1 MGGRGDPGRPS
12 TRKRRRFGYVRR
24 MASGRWQASYLAADG
39 TRHLAADTFP
49 SKGAAD
55 RWLRSVEEELERGE
69 WSDPRLRRLSFG
81 DWAEEW
87 LETTIHLRGK
97 TRENY
102 ESILRNHLLPAFGDV
117 EIGRLDQLTVRR
129 WLAEV
134 ADSGRSPKTVANIR
148 QVFSL
153 VMDCAVGSGAL
164 RVNPCLGLKVARGA
178 RQEMHFLTPE
188 QVSELAD
195 EVENPPVRSGGGEH
209 RRETYPEYGLLVRLA
224 AWTGLRAGELA
235 ALRCSRIDLLHGHL
249 EVAESASE
257 VHGKLEYGPTK
268 TYERRTVPLTA
279 TIRDALDKHLQTL
292 PGGDAFVFPGPD
304 GGALRHKNWY
314 SRHFKP
320 AVKRAGLDGVRFH
333 DLRHT
338 YAGFLIAQGAHPRA
352 IMERM
357 GHSSITVT
365 LNTYGHLLPKI
376 DEALTDGLEEMYQS
390 AEAQRPARQRA
401 PVVPLPER
409 R

>member
-1 MGGRGDPGRPS
+1 MAARDSATEASKR
-12 TRKRRRFGYVRR
+12 RRRRFGAVRQTS
-24 MASGRWQASYLAADG
+24 SGRWQASYLAVDG
-39 TRHLAADTFP
+39 TRHLAPDTFP

-55 RWLRSVEEELERGE
+55 RWLGSVEEELDRGE

-81 DWAEEW
+81 DWATEW
-87 LETTIHLRGK
+87 LETTIHLRPK

-102 ESILRNHLLPAFGDV
+102 ESILRNHILPVYGEV

-134 ADSGRSPKTVANIR
+134 SGSGRSPKTVANIR
-148 QVFSL
+148 QVLSL
-153 VMDCAVGSGAL
+153 VMDCAVGSGAI

-178 RQEMHFLTPE
+178 RRDMHFLTLE
-188 QVSELAD
+188 QVEELAA

-224 AWTGLRAGELA
+224 AWTGLRAGEIG
-235 ALRCSRIDLLHGHL
+235 ALRCSRVDLLHGHL

-257 VHGKLEYGPTK
+257 AHGQLEYGPTK
-268 TYERRTVPLTA
+268 TYERRTVPLVPTL
-279 TIRDALDKHLQTL
+279 RQALEAHLQTR
-292 PGGDAFVFPGPD
+292 PGGDAFVFTGPD
-304 GGALRHKNWY
+304 GSPLRHSNWY
-314 SRHFKP
+314 LRHFKP
-320 AVKRAGLDGVRFH
+320 ATRRAGFDQLRFH
-333 DLRHT
+333 DLRHS

-376 DEALTDGLEEMYQS
+376 DMALTDGLDQMIRTAQ
-390 AEAQRPARQRA
+390 AER
-401 PVVPLPER
+401 PER
-409 R
+409 PKVIPITR